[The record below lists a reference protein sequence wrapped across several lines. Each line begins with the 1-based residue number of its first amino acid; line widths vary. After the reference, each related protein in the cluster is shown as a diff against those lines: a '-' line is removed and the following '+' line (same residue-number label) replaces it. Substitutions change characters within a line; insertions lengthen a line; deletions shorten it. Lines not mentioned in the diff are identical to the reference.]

1 MIKVYRRQ
9 LKSEHFQIKK
19 GLLYF
24 ILMCF
29 ELLSNLPPFASKQL
43 FETCSGLEY
52 RHSKIEMSLFF
63 TNKHVEDI
71 ILETEVCLGQG
82 TLLAFFFSLLILTE
96 SFILVYTFSQSLVV
110 PSCYFSLF
118 FPSFPSFWNQ
128 CFGYMPDV
136 YLFCHWLFCR
146 TCLYQ
151 NLNTGTDPRLWKGC
165 EYHHLEKSLW

>member
-1 MIKVYRRQ
+1 
-9 LKSEHFQIKK
+9 
-19 GLLYF
+19 
-24 ILMCF
+24 MCF

-96 SFILVYTFSQSLVV
+96 SFILVYTFSQTLVV

-118 FPSFPSFWNQ
+118 SFLPFILKPMFWLHARRV
-128 CFGYMPDV
+128 FI
-136 YLFCHWLFCR
+136 L
-146 TCLYQ
+146 
-151 NLNTGTDPRLWKGC
+151 
-165 EYHHLEKSLW
+165 SLIVL